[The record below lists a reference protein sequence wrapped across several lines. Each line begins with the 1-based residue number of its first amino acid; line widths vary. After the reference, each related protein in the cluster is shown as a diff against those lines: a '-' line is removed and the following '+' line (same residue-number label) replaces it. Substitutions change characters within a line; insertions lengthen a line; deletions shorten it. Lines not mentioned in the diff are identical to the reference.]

1 MVLICKILIDVKKN
15 LSLYRNAL
23 SEEEMI
29 KLTKSDACTVHPP
42 SPTAELYLGWNE
54 MQWNMDGEVRE
65 STISTEELCYVPE
78 ESHFLLLN
86 GCY

>member
-1 MVLICKILIDVKKN
+1 M
-15 LSLYRNAL
+15 LSK
-23 SEEEMI
+23 EEMI
-29 KLTKSDACTVHPP
+29 KLTKSDACAVHPP